1 MPKVV
6 TKVAYPPQLQRKKR
20 VAAYARVSSGKDAM
34 LHSLSAQVSYYN
46 DLIQKEDGWEF
57 VGVYSDEAI
66 TGTKEDR
73 AGFQQMLE
81 DCHNGKI
88 DMVLTKSISRF
99 ARNTVTLLETVR
111 MLKALGVDVF
121 FEEQNIHTV
130 SADGELMLTILASY
144 AQEES
149 LSASENQKWRIRKGF
164 ERGEMMGLRFLYGYT
179 IKKGV
184 VSINPAQAEIV
195 REVFRRFNE
204 GETMGSIAAD
214 LNERGIKRIR
224 GGLWSQQRIRD
235 VVTNEKY
242 LGNALLQ
249 KTFVNNHLE
258 KKQVKNRGEL
268 PQYYAE
274 GTHEAIIDEA
284 TFAVAQERAALM
296 LQAADKRP
304 RPTRSAFTGKIR
316 CAKCGKNYKRGKH
329 GDRVFW
335 NCSTYLTKGAAV
347 CRCSQI
353 PEPLL
358 YQMATEVL
366 GLDEFDPEVFENR
379 ITVIEAHDNNILVF
393 CFADGTPCVKRWQ
406 HRSRAESWTPEMKN
420 AARKRATE
428 QERPQ
433 RGWHGYFQKSQH
445 GEEE

>member
-1 MPKVV
+1 
-6 TKVAYPPQLQRKKR
+6 
-20 VAAYARVSSGKDAM
+20 
-34 LHSLSAQVSYYN
+34 
-46 DLIQKEDGWEF
+46 
-57 VGVYSDEAI
+57 
-66 TGTKEDR
+66 
-73 AGFQQMLE
+73 
-81 DCHNGKI
+81 
-88 DMVLTKSISRF
+88 
-99 ARNTVTLLETVR
+99 
-111 MLKALGVDVF
+111 
-121 FEEQNIHTV
+121 
-130 SADGELMLTILASY
+130 
-144 AQEES
+144 
-149 LSASENQKWRIRKGF
+149 
-164 ERGEMMGLRFLYGYT
+164 
-179 IKKGV
+179 
-184 VSINPAQAEIV
+184 
-195 REVFRRFNE
+195 
-204 GETMGSIAAD
+204 
-214 LNERGIKRIR
+214 
-224 GGLWSQQRIRD
+224 
-235 VVTNEKY
+235 
-242 LGNALLQ
+242 
-249 KTFVNNHLE
+249 
-258 KKQVKNRGEL
+258 
-268 PQYYAE
+268 
-274 GTHEAIIDEA
+274 
-284 TFAVAQERAALM
+284 M

-433 RGWHGYFQKSQH
+433 RGWHGYFHKSQH